1 MAMNKNIYLALAVL
15 VIILTAVGV
24 YAFDSYKTTITV
36 TNLGGTAVNGNYEL
50 IVKIYV
56 NYGPFG
62 GTQAL
67 PSADVWLY
75 LNGKFY
81 NQTLTN
87 NQGEAVFYV
96 PPGNYT
102 ILFTVFHITKTITV
116 NSNTEVVLN
125 YAYLKSS

>member
-1 MAMNKNIYLALAVL
+1 MTMNRNIYLVL
-15 VIILTAVGV
+15 TLIVIILTAIGV
-24 YAFDSYKTTITV
+24 YAFRSYKTTITV
-36 TNLGGTAVNGNYEL
+36 ENLGGTPVDGKYEL

-62 GTQAL
+62 GTQPL
-67 PSADVWLY
+67 SSADIWLY

-87 NQGEAVFYV
+87 DQGEAIFYV

-102 ILFTVFHITKTITV
+102 ILFTVFHITKNVTI
-116 NSNTEVVLN
+116 NSNTEVILN
-125 YAYLKSS
+125 YAYLKTS